1 MKSIRKYLKSISSLL
16 AFLVLLVSCTQY
28 DSSVDDDLAIN
39 QSNGE
44 ELFKG
49 IFFGNGPIA
58 SKLSNYAD
66 YENLKSQFT
75 SEQKTAFMS
84 LQNSLI
90 AHIKNES
97 PEFFVNFKNSINTG
111 NQIIIRNELK
121 NSKEFLKNAIEEIT
135 NLKYD
140 AIEKTILE
148 QKTNLIV
155 DLNNINNLKAQMEL
169 NGFNQKADAELSP
182 IWVVVIAAAAAIVVV
197 VVVFFDFWVTDPI
210 DSLSQK
216 SIENENFINSI
227 AELNV
232 N

>member
-1 MKSIRKYLKSISSLL
+1 M
-16 AFLVLLVSCTQY
+16 
-28 DSSVDDDLAIN
+28 
-39 QSNGE
+39 
-44 ELFKG
+44 
-49 IFFGNGPIA
+49 
-58 SKLSNYAD
+58 
-66 YENLKSQFT
+66 
-75 SEQKTAFMS
+75 
-84 LQNSLI
+84 
-90 AHIKNES
+90 
-97 PEFFVNFKNSINTG
+97 
-111 NQIIIRNELK
+111 K

-169 NGFNQKADAELSP
+169 NGFNQKAYAELSP

>member
-1 MKSIRKYLKSISSLL
+1 M
-16 AFLVLLVSCTQY
+16 
-28 DSSVDDDLAIN
+28 
-39 QSNGE
+39 
-44 ELFKG
+44 
-49 IFFGNGPIA
+49 
-58 SKLSNYAD
+58 
-66 YENLKSQFT
+66 
-75 SEQKTAFMS
+75 
-84 LQNSLI
+84 
-90 AHIKNES
+90 
-97 PEFFVNFKNSINTG
+97 NFKNSINTG